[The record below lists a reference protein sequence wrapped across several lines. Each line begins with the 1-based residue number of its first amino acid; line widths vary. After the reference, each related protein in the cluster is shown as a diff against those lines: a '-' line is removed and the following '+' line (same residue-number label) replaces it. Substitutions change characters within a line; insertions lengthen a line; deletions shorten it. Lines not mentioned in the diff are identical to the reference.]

1 MKGTALL
8 SQRNSLDGELWP
20 AAQKV
25 GCGQQLWGHPNTVSL
40 MSGTGPTPQAQLPS
54 PLRGWPSEGELSSQP
69 SFLHSASPN
78 SYLSQGGGRA
88 SWDLSPSPSRSSRY
102 SSHIIPGMVAVTRTE
117 RASPGT
123 SGLLSTVTLAC
134 PGQAKSGP

>member
-8 SQRNSLDGELWP
+8 SWRNSLDGELWP

-40 MSGTGPTPQAQLPS
+40 MSGIGPTPQAHLSS
-54 PLRGWPSEGELSSQP
+54 PLRGWPSESKLSFQPSTRP

-88 SWDLSPSPSRSSRY
+88 SWDLSPSPRRSSRY

-123 SGLLSTVTLAC
+123 FGLLSAVTLAC
-134 PGQAKSGP
+134 PG

>member
-20 AAQKV
+20 AAQKE

-40 MSGTGPTPQAQLPS
+40 VSGTGPTEAGPQRVSPHPSLP
-54 PLRGWPSEGELSSQP
+54 PLP
-69 SFLHSASPN
+69 SFLHGASPN

-102 SSHIIPGMVAVTRTE
+102 SSHIIPGTVAVTGTE

-123 SGLLSTVTLAC
+123 SGLLSTVTLVY
-134 PGQAKSGP
+134 PGQAKSRP